1 MTLEPSTQRR
11 SYVGSQAVAN
21 DPLALDAET
30 MRELGYRT
38 VDMLVDWLEA
48 DVPPIRRA
56 TPEEMRARLAGP
68 PPDGPQAFDELL
80 AELRRDVLPFGSRVQ
95 HPAFFAFI
103 PGSGTWPGALG
114 DFVASAAN
122 VYAGSWMESA
132 GVTQVELEVLR
143 WFADWLG
150 YPASAGGILVTGGS
164 AANMTALVTARETL
178 VGAMH
183 PDVVLYLSDQAH
195 SSLGRAA
202 RTLGFGPGQMRILPV
217 DAEHRLEPATLR
229 EAMDADLAAGLR
241 PLFVSASGGSTNTGV
256 VDPLPEL
263 AEIAQE
269 RGAWFHVDAA
279 YGGFAV
285 LAERGRAQ
293 LAGIERADSITLDPH
308 KWLYQPYE
316 CGCLLLRD
324 GEKLRTAFTMTPDY
338 LRDSESSAEEVNF
351 ADLGLQLTRTS
362 RALKLW
368 LSIRY
373 FGLEA
378 FRAAV
383 ERSLDLTELAARR
396 IEASESLEL
405 LVPPSLGV
413 VCFRRVFADANERE
427 LARLNDGLVEALER
441 SGIGLVSS
449 TRLDG
454 RYAIRLCPLNHTSR
468 AEDVLRVLDFI
479 ETADPA
485 IGRPRPT
492 YDRDEAGWL
501 RRPALDPVRLATLP
515 LFRGLTTPE
524 LERVAALAH
533 LRDVSEGERI
543 VERWE
548 PTRDFYVLLDGSV
561 DLFVRGERTRELRTG
576 DFFGDLGP
584 LDANPRGGYLRL
596 ASAVARSVVRLLVFP
611 PGALP
616 RLMRE
621 FPALEAELARAAQGA
636 LGVG

>member
-1 MTLEPSTQRR
+1 
-11 SYVGSQAVAN
+11 
-21 DPLALDAET
+21 
-30 MRELGYRT
+30 
-38 VDMLVDWLEA
+38 
-48 DVPPIRRA
+48 
-56 TPEEMRARLAGP
+56 
-68 PPDGPQAFDELL
+68 
-80 AELRRDVLPFGSRVQ
+80 
-95 HPAFFAFI
+95 
-103 PGSGTWPGALG
+103 
-114 DFVASAAN
+114 
-122 VYAGSWMESA
+122 
-132 GVTQVELEVLR
+132 
-143 WFADWLG
+143 FADWLG

-178 VGAMH
+178 VGSMH

-195 SSLGRAA
+195 SSLARAA

-217 DAEHRLEPATLR
+217 DDEHRLEPATLR
-229 EAMDADLAAGLR
+229 DAMDADLAAGLR

-383 ERSLDLTELAARR
+383 ERS
-396 IEASESLEL
+396 
-405 LVPPSLGV
+405 
-413 VCFRRVFADANERE
+413 
-427 LARLNDGLVEALER
+427 
-441 SGIGLVSS
+441 GIGLVSS

-485 IGRPRPT
+485 IGRPR
-492 YDRDEAGWL
+492 
-501 RRPALDPVRLATLP
+501 
-515 LFRGLTTPE
+515 
-524 LERVAALAH
+524 
-533 LRDVSEGERI
+533 
-543 VERWE
+543 
-548 PTRDFYVLLDGSV
+548 
-561 DLFVRGERTRELRTG
+561 
-576 DFFGDLGP
+576 
-584 LDANPRGGYLRL
+584 
-596 ASAVARSVVRLLVFP
+596 
-611 PGALP
+611 
-616 RLMRE
+616 
-621 FPALEAELARAAQGA
+621 
-636 LGVG
+636 